1 MFWKMNSR
9 LEKLISSGNQF
20 DIEIT
25 EKQGQKLIDY
35 MDRLLDKNKYINLT
49 RITDEEEF
57 MKLHILDSLTLL
69 KLIKNPRATILDVGT
84 GGGFPGIPLA
94 ILLEDAKI
102 TLMDST
108 KKKLNVVNDIAKELG
123 INNIEILHGR
133 AEELGQ
139 DLNFRECYEVVTS
152 RAVANL
158 TLLSEYCLPLTKVG
172 GQFLPMKG
180 RDYEIELEEAK
191 IPINILGGKI
201 LGVEKGLLLQSDY
214 VHVIM
219 NIEKTK
225 TTPRQFPRINGKIK
239 KEEFPI

>member
-1 MFWKMNSR
+1 MNSR
-9 LEKLISSGNQF
+9 VQKLISLGRQF
-20 DIEIT
+20 NIIIT
-25 EKQGQKLIDY
+25 EKQGKKLINY
-35 MDRLLDKNKYINLT
+35 MDQLLERNKYINLT
-49 RITDEEEF
+49 RITDEDEF
-57 MKLHILDSLTLL
+57 IKLHILDSLTLL
-69 KLIKNPRATILDVGT
+69 KLIKNSRANILDVGT

-94 ILLEDAKI
+94 ILLENAKI

-108 KKKLNVVNDIAKELG
+108 KKKLIIVNDIAKELC

-133 AEELGQ
+133 AEELGH
-139 DLNFRECYEVVTS
+139 DMNYRERYEVVTS

-158 TLLSEYCLPLTKVG
+158 TLLSEYCLPLTKLG

-180 RDYEIELEEAK
+180 RDYEQELEEAK
-191 IPINILGGKI
+191 LPINILGGGI
-201 LGVEKGLLLQSDY
+201 IGVEKGLLLQSDY

-225 TTPRQFPRINGKIK
+225 TTPKQFPRINGKIK

>member
-1 MFWKMNSR
+1 MNSR
-9 LEKLISSGNQF
+9 LQKLISLGSQF
-20 DIEIT
+20 EIIIT
-25 EKQGQKLIDY
+25 EKQGEKLIDY
-35 MDRLLDKNKYINLT
+35 MDQLLEKNKYINLT
-49 RITDEEEF
+49 RITDEDEF
-57 MKLHILDSLTLL
+57 IKLHILDSLTLL
-69 KLIKNPRATILDVGT
+69 KLIRNSRVNILDVGT

-108 KKKLNVVNDIAKELG
+108 KKKLNVVNDIAKELE

-139 DLNFRECYEVVTS
+139 DLNYRELYEVVTS

-158 TLLSEYCLPLTKVG
+158 TLLSEYCLPLTKLG

-180 RDYEIELEEAK
+180 RDYEKELEEAK
-191 IPINILGGKI
+191 LPINILGGEI
-201 LGVEKGLLLQSDY
+201 IGVEKGLLLQSDY

-225 TTPRQFPRINGKIK
+225 ATPKQFPRINGKIK
-239 KEEFPI
+239 KEGFPI